1 MKKIKMINLGNYAAT
16 FIEEPVVNITI
27 IPLEKPAKNANLAKF
42 LAKAYNLLQAIF
54 IYICQRKK
62 TLILNHFYLVP

>member
-27 IPLEKPAKNANLAKF
+27 IPLEKPAKNANLAKS
-42 LAKAYNLLQAIF
+42 LAKAYNLLQVIF